1 MKLFINEFIKD
12 YKKIS
17 TYIYLLISFMLIS
30 IVNFSYYKQEM
41 QPSGEEILSETF
53 TLISTLGVLFALIIF
68 ANNITSEYTK
78 GTIKLLYSKPKSRSK
93 ILTAKIILAV
103 VNTIIF
109 ILVNFVFDFLT
120 KKFIFFKTKIN
131 FHTIWTKELSG
142 NYTYTTFYENISM
155 QFLFSLILAICYIAL
170 VLFICVLFKK
180 SVISVCIVLFMILGS
195 GPINYLTSFLTGKY
209 EFVKYIFTNIAYIP
223 AYFTNNEAKRMLNEK
238 SLLSSRELLIMA
250 LCYTVFFIVIS
261 YIVNSRRDIK

>member
-53 TLISTLGVLFALIIF
+53 TLISTLGVFFALIIF

-93 ILTAKIILAV
+93 ILTAKIILAL

-131 FHTIWTKELSG
+131 FHTIWTKEVSG

-250 LCYTVFFIVIS
+250 LCYIVFFIVIS

>member
-1 MKLFINEFIKD
+1 MKIFINEFIKD

-53 TLISTLGVLFALIIF
+53 TLVSLLGILFALIIF